1 MEAVEVPEKT
11 EDVRLLLA
19 WDTAAD
25 QARSR
30 RAGTLSIAVHI
41 VAIVILFSMPRE
53 VFQLAPQLHRTIT
66 PLVFPPKEP
75 TQREPNTEKVSKS
88 FNVESLLPR
97 QQVQLPASAP
107 STTRPR
113 ALVPPPTP
121 VSKPSLPAPL
131 PEPPK
136 VDAAIKDA
144 GQKLPDLMTPAP
156 APPPQIQPE
165 EKPKLAF
172 ETPGGQTTGRGP
184 GEPKMAVPSTSV
196 ADAMRSVAA
205 GSSMGGGIVVG
216 DLGAGGLGGVGA
228 AINQSPA
235 AGRRE
240 SKLQLLSDPMGAD
253 FRPYLLQI
261 LQTVRRNWFAVM
273 PESAK
278 LGRRGTVLLQ
288 FAIAKDGTVTKVVVA
303 TSSSVDPLDRAAIA
317 SISMSNPFPPLPMDF
332 RGNVVR
338 LQLTFAYNNAR

>member
-1 MEAVEVPEKT
+1 MEAVEVPEKA

-19 WDTAAD
+19 WDTAGD
-25 QARSR
+25 ESRSR
-30 RAGTLSIAVHI
+30 RAGTFSIAAHI
-41 VAIVILFSMPRE
+41 IAIVILLSMPRE
-53 VFQLAPQLHRTIT
+53 VFRVRPEPHRLIT

-97 QQVQLPASAP
+97 PKVHLPASAP

-113 ALVPPPTP
+113 AMAPPPTP
-121 VSKPSLPAPL
+121 ASKPSLPASL

-136 VDAAIKDA
+136 VDAAVKDF
-144 GQKLPDLMTPAP
+144 GPRLPDGVTPAP
-156 APPPQIQPE
+156 APPPQIQTE

-172 ETPGGQTTGRGP
+172 ETPGGESTGRGP

-196 ADAMRSVAA
+196 ADAMRSVAS
-205 GSSMGGGIVVG
+205 GSSAGGGIVVG
-216 DLGAGGLGGVGA
+216 DLGAGTGGIGA
-228 AINQSPA
+228 EINQAPA

-288 FAIAKDGTVTKVVVA
+288 FAIAKDGNVPKLVVA
-303 TSSSVDPLDRAAIA
+303 TSSGVDPLDRAAIA
-317 SISMSNPFPPLPMDF
+317 SISMSNPFPPLPLDF

>member
-1 MEAVEVPEKT
+1 MEVVEVTENT

-25 QARSR
+25 QSRSR
-30 RAGTLSIAVHI
+30 RAATFSIAAHMVGI
-41 VAIVILFSMPRE
+41 VMLLSMPRE
-53 VFQLAPQLHRTIT
+53 VFRPIPQAHRTIT

-75 TQREPNTEKVSKS
+75 TQKDPNTGKISKS

-97 QQVQLPASAP
+97 PKVQMPPSAR

-113 ALVPPPTP
+113 ALTPPPTP
-121 VSKPSLPAPL
+121 VSKPSLPAAL

-136 VDAAIKDA
+136 VDASIKDA
-144 GQKLPDLMTPAP
+144 APKLPEGLTLAP
-156 APPPQIQPE
+156 APPPQILTE

-172 ETPGGQTTGRGP
+172 ETPGGQTTGRGL

-205 GSSMGGGIVVG
+205 GSGAGGGIVVG
-216 DLGAGGLGGVGA
+216 DLGAGGVGGLGAG
-228 AINQSPA
+228 INQSPA
-235 AGRRE
+235 PGRRE

-288 FAIAKDGTVTKVVVA
+288 FAVAKDGMVTKVVVA
-303 TSSSVDPLDRAAIA
+303 TSSGVDPLDRAAVA
-317 SISMSNPFPPLPMDF
+317 SISMSNPFGPLPLEF

-338 LQLTFAYNNAR
+338 LQLTFAYNNAK

>member
-11 EDVRLLLA
+11 EEVRLLLA

-30 RAGTLSIAVHI
+30 RAGTFSIATHI
-41 VAIVILFSMPRE
+41 VAIAILLSMPRQ
-53 VFQLAPQLHRTIT
+53 VFQLAPQPHRTIT

-75 TQREPNTEKVSKS
+75 TQKEPNTGKISKS
-88 FNVESLLPR
+88 FSVESLLPR
-97 QQVQLPASAP
+97 PKVQLPPSAP

-113 ALVPPPTP
+113 AMTPPPTP
-121 VSKPSLPAPL
+121 ASKPSLPAPL

-136 VDAAIKDA
+136 VDAASKD
-144 GQKLPDLMTPAP
+144 GGPKLPDGLTPAP
-156 APPPQIQPE
+156 APPQIQAE
-165 EKPKLAF
+165 EKPRLAF
-172 ETPGGQTTGRGP
+172 ETPGGQTAGSGP
-184 GEPKMAVPSTSV
+184 GESRMAVPSTSV
-196 ADAMRSVAA
+196 ADALRSVAG
-205 GSSMGGGIVVG
+205 GSAGGGGLVVG
-216 DLGAGGLGGVGA
+216 DVGVGGVGGLGAG
-228 AINQSPA
+228 INQSPA

-303 TSSSVDPLDRAAIA
+303 TTSNVDPLDRAAVA
-317 SISMSNPFPPLPMDF
+317 SISMSNPFAPLPVEF